1 MNKAFY
7 LASALLL
14 ALQTANAQTPT
25 QKTSDVE
32 SEDALPSVGL
42 RYYYYPNLDAYF
54 DTRTNLYIYE
64 IEGVWTKS
72 KELKSGLRGY
82 SLLNG
87 TRVPITDYNGET
99 LYSQLA
105 EHRKQFPKK
114 YSSKRLPP
122 NLRKDAVT
130 ADK

>member
-7 LASALLL
+7 LASAFFL

-99 LYSQLA
+99 PYSQLA
-105 EHRKQFPKK
+105 EH
-114 YSSKRLPP
+114 
-122 NLRKDAVT
+122 
-130 ADK
+130 